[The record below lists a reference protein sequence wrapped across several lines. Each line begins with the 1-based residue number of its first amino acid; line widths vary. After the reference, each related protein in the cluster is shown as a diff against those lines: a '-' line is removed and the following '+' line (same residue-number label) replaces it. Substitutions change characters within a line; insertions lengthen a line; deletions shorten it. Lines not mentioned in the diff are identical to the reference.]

1 MPSNAHNKLHGRIAP
16 KSGITINRKL
26 DVRAGVIDSDYQC
39 NVIITMHNIGN
50 EVQTI
55 DKGTKVAQ
63 LIIERIV
70 NVDVHETEE
79 VTNID

>member
-1 MPSNAHNKLHGRIAP
+1 M
-16 KSGITINRKL
+16 
-26 DVRAGVIDSDYQC
+26 RAGVIDSDYQC

>member
-1 MPSNAHNKLHGRIAP
+1 MPSNAHNKLYGRIAP